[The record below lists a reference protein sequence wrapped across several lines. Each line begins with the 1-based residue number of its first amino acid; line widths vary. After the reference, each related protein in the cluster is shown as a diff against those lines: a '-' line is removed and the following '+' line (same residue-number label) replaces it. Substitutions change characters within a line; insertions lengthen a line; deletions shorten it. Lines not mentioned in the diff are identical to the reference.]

1 MAARAVFGSCSSPTP
16 KSPQTSPPHPA
27 QTSPSSLLVSLCTP
41 LCSSHFLL
49 QVFLLLTLQKIL
61 DAPAESGAS
70 QIIVSTR
77 SALFRRPRKSAT
89 SQPQLIRDR
98 ASGERRALSPSFWS
112 MGGRAF
118 GPPLCR
124 GCAPATPPSKNMPP
138 RPLRLLRSGA
148 PVLQCA
154 CRQPTMFRRKSA

>member
-1 MAARAVFGSCSSPTP
+1 MFGSCSSPTP
-16 KSPQTSPPHPA
+16 TSPQTSPPHPA

-77 SALFRRPRKSAT
+77 SALFRRPRISAT
-89 SQPQLIRDR
+89 SQPQSTRDL
-98 ASGERRALSPSFWS
+98 AWGERSDLSLLSSGLWAVGPSALPCA
-112 MGGRAF
+112 GA
-118 GPPLCR
+118 PPPQR
-124 GCAPATPPSKNMPP
+124 P
-138 RPLRLLRSGA
+138 RPKTCLTHRCAFFAAVRLSGSVPA
-148 PVLQCA
+148 PTNDVSKQA
-154 CRQPTMFRRKSA
+154 